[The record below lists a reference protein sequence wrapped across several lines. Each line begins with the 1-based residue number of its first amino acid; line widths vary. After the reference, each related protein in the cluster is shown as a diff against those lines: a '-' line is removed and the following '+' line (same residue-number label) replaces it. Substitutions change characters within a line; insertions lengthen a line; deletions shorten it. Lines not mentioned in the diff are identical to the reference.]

1 MIALIILIHNSICDG
16 SIGRRNID
24 EDIAACMCVDMEK
37 ATHAAD
43 NLPLNQSQFNVN

>member
-24 EDIAACMCVDMEK
+24 EDIVACVDMEK